1 MLARLPSSLRR
12 RLPHHSIVY
21 ALARAA
27 VSRRRLPPGR
37 LVRLDREEKADRAF
51 ILNHASRVG
60 PIFKAIGWGELYI
73 CVVGLELGR
82 QILRDHVAVLRP
94 MTLDVRSLFP
104 KGFLRQMQGEDHR
117 QYRKALVRA
126 IPPEDPVAT
135 TGALEKIA
143 ARALADYVARE
154 SEHRDTPDAYI
165 ATLSRITTEMMILLF
180 FGAECGTP
188 AFDALMTGYQKL
200 GPHGLVWN
208 VTDRQREAYVEI
220 RDFLRRHFST
230 AVAELPPIVRGSVL
244 GRFLPDG
251 MPDED
256 MLGNLIYMVETGRY
270 DTHSLLRWL
279 TKHAAESPEMFAR
292 IADEDRQGIPTAKS
306 FTEAFVLETL
316 RMDQSERVMR
326 RVQRDF
332 LFGGH
337 LIPKYATVRVC
348 LWESHKSPAVFPNPF
363 QFDPQ
368 RFVTRPPTHEEFAPF
383 GLDHHRCPFGDMSLR
398 ICVVFLRMLARN
410 YTVASLADGRPVRG
424 AYHWEP
430 AMNFGVRLQ
439 PRSAA
444 TRS

>member
-1 MLARLPSSLRR
+1 MLAKLQSSVRR

-27 VSRRRLPPGR
+27 VSRRRLPPGS
-37 LVRLDREEKADRAF
+37 LVRLDQEEKADRAF
-51 ILNHASRVG
+51 ILHHASRVG
-60 PIFKAIGWGELYI
+60 PVFKAIGWGELYV
-73 CVVGLELGR
+73 CVVGLERGR
-82 QILRDHVAVLRP
+82 RILRDHVADLRP

-117 QYRKALVRA
+117 HYRKTLVRA
-126 IPPEDPVAT
+126 IPPEDPAAT
-135 TGALEKIA
+135 TRALEGIA
-143 ARALADYVARE
+143 TRALADYHAGE
-154 SEHRDTPDAYI
+154 SEHRNGPDTYI

-180 FGAECGTP
+180 FGAEAGTP
-188 AFDALMTGYQKL
+188 AFEALIAGYHRL

-208 VTDRQREAYVEI
+208 VTDQQRKAYGEI
-220 RDFLRRHFST
+220 RDFLRSYFST
-230 AVAELPPIVRGSVL
+230 PVAELPAVVRGSVL
-244 GRFLPDG
+244 GRLVQDG

-270 DTHSLLRWL
+270 DTHALLRWL
-279 TKHAAESPEMFAR
+279 TKHAAECPEMFAR
-292 IADEDRQGIPTAKS
+292 MADEDRRGVPAAKS

-316 RMDQSERVMR
+316 RMDQSERLMR

-332 LFGGH
+332 VFEGH

-348 LWESHKSPAVFPNPF
+348 LWESHKSPDIFPQPF

-368 RFVTRPPTHEEFAPF
+368 RFLTRSPSGEEFAPF

-398 ICVVFLRMLARN
+398 VCVVFLRMLSRH
-410 YTVASLADGRPVRG
+410 YTVTIVGDGRPVRG

-430 AMNFGVRLQ
+430 ATQFGVRLQ
-439 PRSAA
+439 PVATASA
-444 TRS
+444 R